1 MMEEPKIR
9 CDDYISPAEIAVPP
23 DCVGLRLDMALAR
36 LLPEHSR
43 SRLQAWLKDGLILLD
58 GANAD
63 AKRKVW
69 GGERLSIAV
78 PPAP

>member
-36 LLPEHSR
+36 LLPEPSR
-43 SRLQAWLKDGLILLD
+43 SRLQAWLTDGLILLD

-69 GGERLSIAV
+69 G
-78 PPAP
+78 